1 MIIKIINKLKLIYS
15 NDSDIIKKLLKTF
28 LTRGLAAIGTFIF
41 NVFLVRVM
49 GIEEY
54 GVFMIAY
61 SIIIGCGIFIKFGMP
76 SAIMRFSSIMYKNNQ
91 FGKIL
96 KLKKDVTVFNL
107 ILSVIFSLI
116 IIFNTNLISIY
127 FFENQNVNNLLYIFA
142 LSLPFYSFLGVQSSF
157 FKSFS
162 RPEIAPFFEVG
173 LMLFFTTISIY
184 VYSFF
189 DDNIVSSE
197 SSFFFLTSCLLT
209 YFLGG
214 LLLKKIIREKTSRE
228 IISHKKY
235 TGFYSTL
242 WSYAALDLSS
252 YFLKFSPIL
261 ILGYYFS
268 GNEVGYYSISSNS
281 AFLINFVLWIVSSV
295 YAPHFANLFKEKK
308 MKELDILLKKSTV
321 YMLFIA
327 TPVFLIIVFFPS
339 FIISIFD
346 PHYKGSFVP
355 IIVLAIAQLVNVAT
369 GPVLFL
375 MNMIGK
381 QKELMVII
389 FYTSFISIILG
400 LILIPKYSYIGA
412 AFATA
417 IGLIIQNLVALSKAK
432 KNINENYV

>member
-15 NDSDIIKKLLKTF
+15 NDSGIIRKLLKTF

-41 NVFLVRVM
+41 NVFLVRIM

-127 FFENQNVNNLLYIFA
+127 FFENQNVNNLLYTFA

-173 LMLFFTTISIY
+173 LTLFFTTISIY

-197 SSFFFLTSCLLT
+197 SSFFFLTSCALT

-214 LLLKKIIREKTSRE
+214 LLLKKIIREKTCKE
-228 IISHKKY
+228 TILHKKY

-242 WSYAALDLSS
+242 WSYAALSLSS

-295 YAPHFANLFKEKK
+295 YAPHFANLYEEKK
-308 MKELDILLKKSTV
+308 MKELNVLLKKSTV
-321 YMLFIA
+321 YMLSIA
-327 TPVFLIIVFFPS
+327 IPVFLIIVFFPS

-346 PHYKGSFVP
+346 PDYKGSFIP

-389 FYTSFISIILG
+389 FYTSLISIILG

-432 KNINENYV
+432 KNIKENYV